1 MYSGLYFPQ
10 IPRGIRRLVV
20 LATLALSVSIPLAA
34 SAETLLIFD
43 MRKSLPL
50 ESDEVPTREF
60 YVNGGPE
67 SGLRPGMFVRVIRSL
82 PVHDPIGNKAQA
94 TMTVPVGVL
103 KVIHSERGISV
114 ARPHSELGD
123 DERPTL
129 EYEGVMIGDK
139 LDLSSATM
147 DEPKAGRRKPARKS
161 AAAAAAEAFER
172 VSAAVESAPAPQA
185 VESAAARGTSS
196 APNPPEVPVS
206 PVPAQGSAAPKSVP
220 APQAPASPPASVTVP
235 VPAPRS
241 GPASAASAGPGASS
255 ARSN

>member
-1 MYSGLYFPQ
+1 MYSGLIFSQTPS
-10 IPRGIRRLVV
+10 GVRRLVA

-67 SGLRPGMFVRVIRSL
+67 SGLRPGMFVRVVRSL

-172 VSAAVESAPAPQA
+172 VSAAVESAPPPQA
-185 VESAAARGTSS
+185 AESAAARGTSS
-196 APNPPEVPVS
+196 APEAPVA
-206 PVPAQGSAAPKSVP
+206 PLPAQGSVAPKSAP
-220 APQAPASPPASVTVP
+220 SPQAPASPPASVTIP
-235 VPAPRS
+235 VPAPPA
-241 GPASAASAGPGASS
+241 GPASAASAAPGASS
-255 ARSN
+255 ARSI